1 MEQLA
6 LATILMHTCT
16 GAVVHVRQSL
26 RSLLPCRGDS
36 QTLAL
41 TCCLNQDSSKGP
53 QSQRTLSGS
62 SERGA
67 LGPSLLVTSAAY
79 GSAFGGGGPPYVRQQ
94 DWVRCQRAMW
104 IHTPT
109 LQRTESHTHGPML
122 VATHEKH
129 TRKAF
134 AMTMAGTLL
143 ILLHL

>member
-6 LATILMHTCT
+6 LATLLMHTCT

-26 RSLLPCRGDS
+26 QSLLQCRGDS

-41 TCCLNQDSSKGP
+41 TCCLSQDSSKGP
-53 QSQRTLSGS
+53 QDQKTVSGS

-67 LGPSLLVTSAAY
+67 LGPPLLVTSAACGPAFLRG
-79 GSAFGGGGPPYVRQQ
+79 GSPYVRQQ

-104 IHTPT
+104 NHTPT
-109 LQRTESHTHGPML
+109 LQRTESHAHGSML

-134 AMTMAGTLL
+134 VMTRAETLL
-143 ILLHL
+143 IPHL